1 MSHIEKTLLED
12 EAILYQARLHWFR
25 YIYGAVLVV
34 FGWNLADFGNP
45 FSRYPALGIIVI
57 FLGLLVLFKSWLDGT
72 VSLFV
77 VTNHRLLIK
86 NGSIRRRT
94 LEMMLTQV
102 ESVGISQSPIG
113 RFFGFGSIT
122 VSGAGGTR
130 ERFSCLNDP
139 MEFRWYVETAASGD
153 YRAAG
158 FRKKVKDEISSP
170 LLAEME
176 RRHRVLVLVVV
187 PLLCVGLFLFL
198 QNDDANETTNAIALA
213 EGREEPP
220 VLSHPEL
227 DEETAMPDP
236 DREIEQPPE
245 NTEPIPESDNIP
257 QYDIARYCRRMS
269 DTVGGSYSVEKHCR
283 DREYDARDAISQM
296 DIPERVHSYC
306 NGMAEVVGGS
316 YLTYRTCADRELDAA
331 SQL

>member
-57 FLGLLVLFKSWLDGT
+57 FLGLLILFKSWLDGT
-72 VSLFV
+72 VSQFV

-122 VSGAGGTR
+122 LSGAGSTR

-158 FRKKVKDEISSP
+158 FRKKVRDEISSP

-220 VLSHPEL
+220 ILSHPEL
-227 DEETAMPDP
+227 DE
-236 DREIEQPPE
+236 QPSE
-245 NTEPIPESDNIP
+245 STEPIQESDNIP
-257 QYDIARYCRRMS
+257 QYDVARYCRRMS
-269 DTVGGSYSVEKHCR
+269 DTVGGSYSIEKNCR
-283 DREYDARDAISQM
+283 EREEAAWDDIRQM
-296 DIPERVHSYC
+296 DIPERIRSYC
-306 NGMAEVVGGS
+306 NSMAVVVGGS

>member
-25 YIYGAVLVV
+25 YIYGTVLVG

-72 VSLFV
+72 VSQFV

-94 LEMMLTQV
+94 LELMLNQI
-102 ESVGISQSPIG
+102 ESVGVSQGPIG
-113 RFFGFGSIT
+113 RLFGFGAIT

-139 MEFRWYVETAASGD
+139 MEFRWYVETTASGD

-158 FRKKVKDEISSP
+158 FRKKVRDEISSP

-176 RRHRVLVLVVV
+176 RRYRVLVLVVV
-187 PLLCVGLFLFL
+187 PLLCIVLFLFL
-198 QNDDANETTNAIALA
+198 QDDNANQTADAIPYAESREELPVLPSQDLNNEAAAPEAALANEQLPEEVEQENAL
-213 EGREEPP
+213 
-220 VLSHPEL
+220 V
-227 DEETAMPDP
+227 
-236 DREIEQPPE
+236 
-245 NTEPIPESDNIP
+245 P
-257 QYDIARYCRRMS
+257 QYDVARYCRRMS
-269 DTVGGSYSVEKHCR
+269 DTVGGSYSIEKNCR
-283 DREYDARDAISQM
+283 EREEAAWDDVRQM
-296 DIPERVHSYC
+296 DIPERIRSYC
-306 NGMAEVVGGS
+306 NSMAVVVGGS